1 METTKMKIEYR
12 KQIDSETAPWQL
24 LTNIDELLWNGVYAL
39 RVTDDDGSHHLPF
52 RFGNDDTVTLVIKDH
67 AHEGMLE
74 NGRTIVQ
81 TITRVD
87 RTTGNVFVYTRTRY
101 NVDGTPCWNYWALA
115 TEGEAVID
123 IPKATQASLGAV
135 IVGNG
140 LAVDADGKISV
151 APASIAEDNL
161 QPALKDKITEAASK
175 AKATDFFV
183 KNDGLALHYGALLQ
197 NDVPYVGTALRV
209 HTDKILS
216 AGEQLVV
223 NEGYVISTL
232 KIFDGEQ
239 EIAYAD
245 YLSETRYTLDA
256 KGMHY
261 QFEFSKLNMTP
272 FTDDELSQVV
282 KAYHRRPIVW
292 SSAHHIDHFVA
303 AGTYCITGERT
314 NIADGLPIAN
324 AASGHS
330 INARLLV
337 LDSSIPGSGK
347 ESDKCITQVLAL
359 SNRVGADSNIYVRTG
374 RAADTARLI
383 AGNGWGAWGKLQQ
396 NIEVGQTTSLDG
408 YIDNG
413 IYSGVYTNGTTFFET
428 FVMVVINNY
437 AVATV
442 AGTARSITQVKY
454 GVGIDGAFSYKV
466 RTCQGT
472 DSLEWGEWR
481 DLDTVTTARI
491 QDGAVTAQKLAADVR
506 EKVYNPLRPLYIAA
520 GAEYNDSG
528 ADKTKTAPWGETV
541 THKAGHYYLNGL
553 GDITEEEMTMIYN
566 RGLFTD
572 NDYAPF
578 GYQHVLFNKIRTNL
592 GRVGIS
598 NATITG
604 RYMSINNQT
613 LEVLMLNVSL
623 KSPNAAISITNSLGF
638 VFGSVKLRIID
649 TSVKLET
656 KIWES
661 NAFGG
666 CVALEEVRIS
676 SLQSDIILGDSSL
689 LSKTSVLFMIQNA
702 LPTSA
707 ITITLHPDAYARL
720 ADDAEVVA
728 ALEAQ
733 PLVSLVSA

>member
-1 METTKMKIEYR
+1 MKIEYR

-101 NVDGTPCWNYWALA
+101 NVDGTPSWNYWALA
-115 TEGEAVID
+115 TDGEAVID
-123 IPKATQASLGAV
+123 MPKATQASLGAV

-151 APASIAEDNL
+151 APGSIAEDNL

-175 AKATDFFV
+175 AKVTDFFV

-330 INARLLV
+330 INARLVV

-383 AGNGWGAWGKLQQ
+383 AGNGWGVWGKLQQ

-408 YIDNG
+408 YVDNG
-413 IYSGVYTNGTTFFET
+413 IYSGLFTNGTTFFET

-442 AGTARSITQVKY
+442 AGTARCITQVKY

-466 RTCQGT
+466 RTGQGT

-520 GAEYNDSG
+520 GAVYNENTG
-528 ADKTKTAPWGETV
+528 FYE
-541 THKAGHYYLNGL
+541 LNGVSDLTENDIMLSYINKDAIYRLNIPRVLQGSSIRTIYPYVGHKNL
-553 GDITEEEMTMIYN
+553 GDVFMNTPLSGYCTFASTKLEILKFAKSSYSSMDSIISAEMPPAANVKWDSTFLNCTSLREIWPIDV
-566 RGLFTD
+566 RKVPSFATTVFKGCISLVELRLF
-572 NDYAPF
+572 
-578 GYQHVLFNKIRTNL
+578 
-592 GRVGIS
+592 GIS
-598 NATITG
+598 NSLALSECSNISKG
-604 RYMSINNQT
+604 SILYMVNN
-613 LEVLMLNVSL
+613 
-623 KSPNAAISITNSLGF
+623 AI
-638 VFGSVKLRIID
+638 
-649 TSVKLET
+649 
-656 KIWES
+656 
-661 NAFGG
+661 
-666 CVALEEVRIS
+666 
-676 SLQSDIILGDSSL
+676 
-689 LSKTSVLFMIQNA
+689 
-702 LPTSA
+702 PTSA
-707 ITITLHPDAYARL
+707 ISITLHPDAYARL

-728 ALEAQ
+728 VLEAQ
-733 PLVSLVSA
+733 PLISLVSA

>member
-1 METTKMKIEYR
+1 MKIEYR

-123 IPKATQASLGAV
+123 MPKATQASLGAV

-161 QPALKDKITEAASK
+161 QPVLKDKITEAANK

-216 AGEQLVV
+216 AGEQLVM

-330 INARLLV
+330 INARLVV

-374 RAADTARLI
+374 RAADTAHLI

-466 RTCQGT
+466 RTGQGT
-472 DSLEWGEWR
+472 DSLEWSDWS

-520 GAEYNDSG
+520 GAVYNENTGFYELNGVNNLSEDDIMLSYIYKDAIYRLYVPRVLQG
-528 ADKTKTAPWGETV
+528 VSMRTIYPY
-541 THKAGHYYLNGL
+541 AGHKNL
-553 GDITEEEMTMIYN
+553 GDVFTNIPLSGYCTFASTRLEVLRFAKSSYLSLDSVSPAEMPPAANVKWDSTFLNCTSLREIWPIDV
-566 RGLFTD
+566 RKVPSFATTVFKGCISLVELRLF
-572 NDYAPF
+572 
-578 GYQHVLFNKIRTNL
+578 
-592 GRVGIS
+592 GIS
-598 NATITG
+598 NSLAMSECSNISKASIL
-604 RYMSINNQT
+604 YMVNN
-613 LEVLMLNVSL
+613 
-623 KSPNAAISITNSLGF
+623 AI
-638 VFGSVKLRIID
+638 
-649 TSVKLET
+649 
-656 KIWES
+656 
-661 NAFGG
+661 
-666 CVALEEVRIS
+666 
-676 SLQSDIILGDSSL
+676 
-689 LSKTSVLFMIQNA
+689 
-702 LPTSA
+702 PTSA
-707 ITITLHPDAYARL
+707 ISITLHPDAYARL

-733 PLVSLVSA
+733 PLVTLVSA